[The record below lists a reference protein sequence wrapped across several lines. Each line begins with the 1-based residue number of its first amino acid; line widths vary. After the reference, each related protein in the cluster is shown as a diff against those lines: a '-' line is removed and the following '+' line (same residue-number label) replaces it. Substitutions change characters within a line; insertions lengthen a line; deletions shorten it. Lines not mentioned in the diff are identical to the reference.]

1 MSLDT
6 LSGLVGQTV
15 IRIAPCGQT
24 SKIPITRR
32 EDAVYLFSF
41 QTLGYTLKVI

>member
-15 IRIAPCGQT
+15 IRIAPCGQI
-24 SKIPITRR
+24 SEIPITRR
-32 EDAVYLFSF
+32 ADAVYLFSY
-41 QTLGYTLKVI
+41 QALGYTLKVI